1 MLKYYYHPI
10 TATAHIIYLSFLM
23 ASSMRNKYTRTNNFF
38 VIVNPANYAFKIKI
52 SEIIKEKVVHV
63 EGKEL
68 ASDTIISILELPEC
82 NGLSKTTL
90 LKIISSVLGCT
101 LRRTGKQQ
109 YVIFEK

>member
-1 MLKYYYHPI
+1 MSVLM
-10 TATAHIIYLSFLM
+10 SFLM

-68 ASDTIISILELPEC
+68 ASDTISILEKELPEC
-82 NGLSKTTL
+82 KGLSKTTL
-90 LKIISSVLGCT
+90 LKTISSVLGCT

-109 YVIFEK
+109 CVIFEK